1 MARPRTNIR
10 ERIVRAARHE
20 FLEHGR
26 GASALRAIAR
36 RARTNLGMIY
46 YYFPAKDDL
55 FLAVIE
61 EPYARMVDAIGALL
75 ARAEPARDRVRA
87 LYRWIGALSTDEVDT
102 FRLVVSEALKSPE
115 LRAKVFA
122 RAWRGHLP
130 LLFRLVEDARRGVD
144 DHVQPG
150 VQQRLRER
158 LQPCIGAR
166 VHRAPREVIDRSE
179 FSTRTRRDR
188 SLRNLNGKNLLPV
201 SLNDPLTNY

>member
-130 LLFRLVEDARRGVD
+130 LLFRLVEDARREGV
-144 DHVQPG
+144 VAAELPTPLVAIAAVAVG
-150 VQQRLRER
+150 VLPQLA
-158 LQPCIGAR
+158 AR
-166 VHRAPREVIDRSE
+166 
-179 FSTRTRRDR
+179 
-188 SLRNLNGKNLLPV
+188 LLP
-201 SLNDPLTNY
+201 LGLEPGGLAEPLAAILFDGVGPARPGRG